1 MNVYLSKLKTD
12 NHAFYV
18 YTNKG
23 FEWKREDEGSGY
35 FFTIDARDYKTS
47 VNETG
52 DRFVDIDLRQV
63 FDYLIEEKLIS
74 RDDILPGI
82 GFTTEIWD
90 GTGELKIRK
99 LKYEIEK

>member
-1 MNVYLSKLKTD
+1 MFLLRTP
-12 NHAFYV
+12 
-18 YTNKG
+18 
-23 FEWKREDEGSGY
+23 
-35 FFTIDARDYKTS
+35 

-82 GFTTEIWD
+82 EFGTEIWD

-99 LKYEIEK
+99 LKYEIER